1 MSSMSKAAGYIQQL
15 HDARC
20 EGNWD
25 VVPELVRKVRKHAP
39 DKTCLTLTAETEC
52 AVEKSSDKTLPADH
66 PSAAANATGDTDV
79 NSYLPKLVTVID
91 EETGSPE
98 DQFQARVC
106 AGWLHW
112 VAGDYNQVLARLP
125 EGLETDPNP
134 AEAEAQ
140 ASEWT
145 RVCALKSAYLRA
157 NCLAR
162 NGNRLE
168 ALRVFR
174 SGIPSLSTDWSSQ
187 RSRKQMR
194 YWSELF
200 LTEFCMLFSHTLE
213 RGESTLDDPNSL
225 ASFRSWARYWEV
237 TKGIPIAGGFGFRG
251 SVPRREI
258 WSQYYAALSAI
269 VEDDLPFPTGHIA
282 PTSNEP
288 SARSQLRAE
297 LKRVETT
304 YEALLLNETE
314 FPRADEEREEIEE
327 FARLATQNWAVLC
340 GRGWREHDLGPG
352 GREALSRGLLDILY
366 RASMKTYHSTAIL
379 RSLFMV
385 HVAVAEFDLAFKA
398 FDSYL
403 ELAKKGKA
411 RVQKSGHVEPSL
423 DDESTALETISACI
437 ATLCRYGH
445 RRAAEKAKDLAA
457 ELEEIVSKAPSPTP
471 RDSASPLR
479 EDESSVGAV
488 GEKVP
493 PRVIALAWQA
503 VGLANAQWARMTHD
517 SSTRGDT
524 QNKAIAALK
533 KSLSPD
539 LARSGDVRSVFALS
553 VLLAEKRELSPA
565 IELAKTAL
573 LLGKS
578 SSAEHDLQN
587 GPHWRER
594 ALIPIWHLLS
604 LLLSARQDFVL
615 AARACEGAFEQFQ
628 DPAVLFG
635 SHNVFRSDHLNEA
648 EAGQDGGS
656 EFGRGL
662 VDDMDDFEKE
672 SVLEVKMTQLA
683 LVELLEGPKVAVNAS
698 LELLSLFNRLFGS
711 AEPKP
716 AQDTLKVQEI
726 PKSSSGTI
734 RSLRGS
740 IFGRGERAGRP
751 GTRQASAPASEGR
764 PDKSSRPQTMQTV
777 ASTGAPTIQ
786 VTEEN
791 GAMAGGRKRSQ
802 SGKRHN
808 SLRKRENSVASRRRA
823 SSVGPMAP
831 QATVVDGEN
840 YFTPIEGGSGIDFF
854 SQAMKRSPSI
864 GPPVSLTRTF
874 SQTESSAS
882 SPRGARLS
890 GDDFSTLPRGSLEY
904 SSKLLPLVQFP
915 RAHEQRRRGTVL
927 VKVWLMIAG
936 FYRRATLY
944 DDAKAAIAE
953 AQRLVQALEAEAN
966 KNGAPTSANDV
977 GWANTKSIDELWA
990 DVWAEMGN
998 LDVARDVPYSARS
1011 DFESALTHFPDHPG
1025 AIVGLSNILLDIY
1038 SEKLPPPPVV
1048 PSLQLVGTSAA
1059 GAETVTH
1066 SAESAIY
1073 PKAAEKPALPSAAL
1087 GLNAATAA
1095 PKVKGRPERGRGNND
1110 HASSPGGVSDTSAAA
1125 AAAGEGSELVP
1136 PYKATSLPMVDRLAA
1151 RDRAYAM
1158 LSGLTKLGS
1167 AWNNSEAWFALARAH
1182 EESGQLDKAR
1192 EVLWWCVE
1200 LEEGFGVRRWSC
1212 VGNGGY
1218 LL

>member
-1 MSSMSKAAGYIQQL
+1 MSSSSKAAGYIQQL

-79 NSYLPKLVTVID
+79 NSHLPKLVAVID

-112 VAGDYNQVLARLP
+112 VAGDYNQALARLP

-174 SGIPSLSTDWSSQ
+174 GGIPSLSTDWSNQ

-269 VEDDLPFPTGHIA
+269 VEQDLPFPTGHIA

-327 FARLATQNWAVLC
+327 FARLAAQNWGILC

-379 RSLFMV
+379 RSLFTV

-403 ELAKKGKA
+403 ELVKKGKA

-437 ATLCRYGH
+437 AALCRYGH

-457 ELEEIVSKAPSPTP
+457 ELEEIVSKAPFPTQ

-479 EDESSVGAV
+479 EDESAVGAV

-503 VGLANAQWARMTHD
+503 VGLANAQWARMTYD
-517 SSTRGDT
+517 SSARGDI

-635 SHNVFRSDHLNEA
+635 SRNVFRSDHLNEA

-716 AQDTLKVQEI
+716 AADTLKVQEI

-764 PDKSSRPQTMQTV
+764 PDKSSRPQTTQTV
-777 ASTGAPTIQ
+777 ASMGAPTIQ

-831 QATVVDGEN
+831 QATVVDGES

-854 SQAMKRSPSI
+854 SAAMKRSPSI

-874 SQTESSAS
+874 SQTESVAS
-882 SPRGARLS
+882 SPRGTRLS
-890 GDDFSTLPRGSLEY
+890 GDDFSALPRGSLEY

-990 DVWAEMGN
+990 DVWTEMGN
-998 LDVARDVPYSARS
+998 LDVSRDVPYSARS

-1048 PSLQLVGTSAA
+1048 PSLQLVGTSPA

-1073 PKAAEKPALPSAAL
+1073 LKPAEKPALPSAAL
-1087 GLNAATAA
+1087 GLTEATAT
-1095 PKVKGRPERGRGNND
+1095 PKAKGGPGRGKGNSD
-1110 HASSPGGVSDTSAAA
+1110 HASSPGGVSEMSA

-1167 AWNNSEAWFALARAH
+1167 AWNDSEAWFALARAH